1 MFKNFKKVIED
12 KLRFIGYNQNVKEFF
27 KNLKIP
33 YLELILIILSTILFN
48 ITTALQPVIFSK
60 LFDIIYQYKSFYYLN
75 LLVLVTI
82 VLFILRGVSQYS
94 QSFLLTKANL
104 KILTDLQ
111 KRIFYKII
119 VQPLSKLDKKNSG
132 ELYSITISYIGA
144 IASDLTPLLLT
155 YINSLFILVFVLIW
169 IFYKDIILGIITIIG
184 LPFIGYT
191 LNYYIK
197 KIGNTSDILL
207 EKISALNS
215 KLVQNYRMIK
225 FIKSF
230 NKEEFE
236 KQNIYQLL
244 DNILN
249 LRLKLANILSLQKP
263 VTEIVA
269 SLSLIVISWYGGYL
283 VIKGVFKPSDILIYW
298 GYVAISVSPITN
310 LSASLV
316 NTKIIFGYIDTL
328 MNIFKEL
335 NENEFDDQKYVINED
350 IDIKGKIEFKDVY
363 FGYNQDQLI
372 LEGVNLLI
380 DSGQKVAIVGKTGIG
395 KTSIISL
402 LTKFY
407 LPNNGKILIDDMDL
421 SVINPKIIRN
431 KIGILTQ
438 EYYLIEGSIID
449 NLRYAK
455 DNATFEEIVNACKLA
470 QIHEDIIKLPN
481 GYDTIIS
488 EDGKTLSGGQKQRIN
503 LARIF
508 LKNPD
513 IIILDEPTSAL
524 DPITEKIVISSI
536 ENYFNSKTV
545 IIISHKPITLNFVDK
560 IYTIENKKL
569 KEISYNELLKLNMLV

>member
-1 MFKNFKKVIED
+1 MFKNLKKVIED

-27 KNLKIP
+27 KNLKMP

-155 YINSLFILVFVLIW
+155 YINSLFILAFVLIW

>member
-1 MFKNFKKVIED
+1 MFKKIKKTVED

-33 YLELILIILSTILFN
+33 YLELILIILATLVFN
-48 ITTALQPVIFSK
+48 LTTALQPVIFSK

-82 VLFILRGVSQYS
+82 VLYLFRGLSQYA

-111 KRIFYKII
+111 REMFYRVI

-132 ELYSITISYIGA
+132 ELFSLTVSYIGA

-155 YINSLFILVFVLIW
+155 YINSIFILVFAFIW

-184 LPFIGYT
+184 LPFIAYT

-197 KIGNTSDILL
+197 KIGDTSNKIL
-207 EKISALNS
+207 ENVSVLNS

-230 NKEEFE
+230 NKEETE
-236 KQNIYQLL
+236 KIRINDLL
-244 DNILN
+244 NNILN
-249 LRLKLANILSLQKP
+249 LRLKLANILSLQRP

-269 SLSLIVISWYGGYL
+269 SLSLIIISWYGGYL
-283 VIKGVFKPSDILIYW
+283 VIKGIFKPADILIYW
-298 GYVAISVSPITN
+298 AYVAISVSPITN
-310 LSASLV
+310 LTASLV
-316 NTKIIFGYIDTL
+316 NTKIIFGYIDTI

-335 NENEFDDQKYVINED
+335 NENELDEKKYIINHN
-350 IDIKGKIEFKDVY
+350 ISIKGKIEFKNVY
-363 FGYNQDQLI
+363 FGYNENDFI
-372 LEGVNLLI
+372 LEDINLLI
-380 DSGQKVAIVGKTGIG
+380 EPGQKIAIIGKTGIG

-407 LPNNGKILIDDMDL
+407 LPTKGQIFIDDIDL
-421 SVINPKIIRN
+421 NTINPKVIRN
-431 KIGILTQ
+431 NIGILTQ
-438 EYYLIEGSIID
+438 ESYLVEGSVID

-455 DNATFEEIVNACKLA
+455 EDATLDEIVNACKLA
-470 QIHEDIIKLPN
+470 NVHEDIIKLPN
-481 GYDTIIS
+481 GYDTVIS
-488 EDGKTLSGGQKQRIN
+488 EDGKNLSGGQKQRIN

-508 LKNPD
+508 LKNPS

-524 DPITEKIVISSI
+524 DPITEKAVINSI
-536 ENYFNSKTV
+536 NNYFNSKTI
-545 IIISHKPITLNFVDK
+545 IIISHKPITLYFVDK

-569 KEISYNELLKLNMLV
+569 REVSYEELLKLNMVV

>member
-1 MFKNFKKVIED
+1 MFKNLKKVIED

-27 KNLKIP
+27 KNLKMP

-230 NKEEFE
+230 KKEEFE

-335 NENEFDDQKYVINED
+335 NENELDDQKYLINED

>member
-155 YINSLFILVFVLIW
+155 YINSLFILAFVLIW

>member
-1 MFKNFKKVIED
+1 MFKNLKKIIED
-12 KLRFIGYNQNVKEFF
+12 KLKFIGYNQNI
-27 KNLKIP
+27 KNFLKYLRIP
-33 YLELILIILSTILFN
+33 YLELVLIILATILFN

-60 LFDIIYQYKSFYYLN
+60 LFDIIYQYRSFYYLN
-75 LLVLVTI
+75 LLILITI
-82 VLFILRGVSQYS
+82 ILFILRGVSQYA
-94 QSFLLTKANL
+94 QSFLLSKANL
-104 KILTDLQ
+104 KILNDLQ
-111 KRIFYKII
+111 KRIFYSII
-119 VQPLSKLDKKNSG
+119 IQPLAKLDKKNSG
-132 ELYSITISYIGA
+132 ELYSVTISYISA

-155 YINSLFILVFVLIW
+155 YINSLFILLFVLIW
-169 IFYKDIILGIITIIG
+169 IFYKDIILGIITIMG
-184 LPFIGYT
+184 LPFIAYT
-191 LNYYIK
+191 INYYIK
-197 KIGNTSDILL
+197 KIGNTSNILL

-225 FIKSF
+225 LIKSF
-230 NKEEFE
+230 NKEELE
-236 KQNIYQLL
+236 KKNIYQLL

-298 GYVAISVSPITN
+298 GYIAISISPITN

-316 NTKIIFGYIDTL
+316 NTKIIFGYIDVL

-335 NENEFDDQKYVINED
+335 NENELDNKRYLINED
-350 IDIKGKIEFKDVY
+350 INIKGRIEFKDVY
-363 FGYNQDQLI
+363 FGYNEEFI

-395 KTSIISL
+395 KTSIIGL

-407 LPNNGKILIDDMDL
+407 LPNEGKIFIDDMDL
-421 SVINPKIIRN
+421 SIINPKVIRN

-455 DNATFEEIVNACKLA
+455 ENATFEEIVNACKLA
-470 QIHEDIIKLPN
+470 QIHEDIVKLPK
-481 GYDTIIS
+481 GYDAIIS

-524 DPITEKIVISSI
+524 DPITEKNVIDSI
-536 ENYFNSKTV
+536 KNYFNSKTV

-569 KEISYNELLKLNMLV
+569 KEVSYSELLKLNMLV

>member
-1 MFKNFKKVIED
+1 MKKNIKKTIEE
-12 KLRFIGYNQNVKEFF
+12 KLKFIGYNENVKEFF

-33 YLELILIILSTILFN
+33 YLELILIIIATVLFN
-48 ITTALQPVIFSK
+48 ITTALQPVIFAK
-60 LFDIIYQYKSFYYLN
+60 LFDIIYQQKSFYYLN
-75 LLVLVTI
+75 LLVLITI
-82 VLFILRGVSQYS
+82 ILYILRGLSQYS
-94 QSFLLTKANL
+94 QSFLLTKVNL

-111 KRIFYKII
+111 KRIFYRVI

-144 IASDLTPLLLT
+144 IATDITPLLLT
-155 YINSLFILVFVLIW
+155 YVNSLFILIFALVW

-197 KIGNTSDILL
+197 KIGNISDKIL
-207 EKISALNS
+207 ENITELNT

-225 FIKSF
+225 FVKSF
-230 NKEEFE
+230 NKEENE
-236 KQNIYQLL
+236 KFKINNLL

-249 LRLKLANILSLQKP
+249 LRLKLANILALQKP

-269 SLSLIVISWYGGYL
+269 SLSLIIISWYGGYL
-283 VIKGVFKPSDILIYW
+283 VIKGVFKPNDILIYW

-310 LSASLV
+310 LSASLI

-328 MNIFKEL
+328 MNILKQL
-335 NENEFDDQKYVINED
+335 NENELDEKRYLVNDN
-350 IDIKGKIEFKDVY
+350 IKFNGKIQFKDVY
-363 FGYNQDQLI
+363 FGYNENEFI
-372 LEGVNLLI
+372 LEDVNLLI
-380 DSGQKVAIVGKTGIG
+380 NQGQKVAIVGKTGIG

-407 LPNNGKILIDDMDL
+407 LPTKGKIFIDDLDL
-421 SVINPKIIRN
+421 STINPKVVRN
-431 KIGILTQ
+431 NIGILTQ
-438 EYYLIEGSIID
+438 ESYLIEGTIID
-449 NLRYAK
+449 NLKYAK
-455 DNATFEEIVNACKLA
+455 EDATLDEIINACKLA
-470 QIHEDIIKLPN
+470 EVHEDIMKLPN
-481 GYDTIIS
+481 GYETLVS

-508 LKNPD
+508 LKNPS

-524 DPITEKIVISSI
+524 DPITEKLVMNSI
-536 ENYFNSKTV
+536 KNYFKSNTI

-560 IYTIENKKL
+560 IYTIENKKI
-569 KEISYNELLKLNMLV
+569 KEISYEELLKLNMLV